1 MGRNKMKAIL
11 YEEFGGP
18 AVLFVGEAD
27 RPVPQPGQVLIRVAA
42 TSVNRPDLVQRE
54 GRYPAPKGESAIL
67 GLEVSGLVEEVG
79 EGAGP
84 WQPGDRVMALVAGG
98 GYAEYA
104 IAYAGHVIPLPDVMT
119 FEQAACVCETYITAY
134 LNLFMIG
141 GLRDGD
147 TALLHGGG
155 GGVNTAALHL
165 CSNLTPQAR
174 TIVTASPGKIERV
187 EALGADLVINYR
199 EQDFAEEIRSY
210 TQQRGVDVILD
221 HIGGPYLASNLK
233 ALAVGGRLICIGVT
247 GGPKAEINLALMM
260 VKRQQLIGSVLRSR
274 SVEEKSDIIAAFSQ
288 SVMPFFAD
296 RTIVPLIHQVYP
308 LADAAEAHRSMQTSS
323 HFGKLVL
330 SVAPNLR

>member
-1 MGRNKMKAIL
+1 MKAIL
-11 YEEFGGP
+11 LQEFGGP
-18 AVLFVGEAD
+18 DVLFLGDAD
-27 RPVPQPGQVLIRVAA
+27 RPLPQSGQVLIRVAA

-54 GRYPAPKGESAIL
+54 GKYPAPRGESPIL
-67 GLEVSGLVEEVG
+67 GLEVSGVIEAVG
-79 EGAGP
+79 EGAGQ

-104 IAYAGHVIPLPDVMT
+104 IAYAGHVMQLPDVMT

-134 LNLFMIG
+134 LNLFLLG
-141 GLRDGD
+141 DLTDAD

-187 EALGADLVINYR
+187 AALGADLVINYR
-199 EQDFAEEIRSY
+199 EQVFAEEVRSY
-210 TQQRGVDVILD
+210 TEKRGVDVILD
-221 HIGGPYLASNLK
+221 HIGGPYLASNLR
-233 ALAVGGRLICIGVT
+233 ALAVAGRLICIGVT
-247 GGPKAEINLALMM
+247 GGPKAEINLALIM

-274 SVEEKSDIIAAFSQ
+274 SVGEKSDIIASFAQAVLPFLADQ
-288 SVMPFFAD
+288 SI
-296 RTIVPLIHQVYP
+296 TPLVHKVYP
-308 LADAAEAHRSMQTSS
+308 LADAAEAHRSMEAST

-330 SVAPNLR
+330 SVAPHL